1 MKPSRFYYVWRLP
14 IKTGEPVS
22 KPTVKER
29 LSYWFDN
36 TMARGTAALIGW
48 LAMVSLGLIVVVSA
62 LTVWLTPDEALKYHG
77 WPGVLWLALMHALSP
92 GKIAGD
98 AGTAPFLAI
107 MLGASLGGIFIVS
120 ILVGVLSAGLR
131 GKIEELRK
139 GRSRVIE
146 SGHTVILGWSEQLYT
161 IVSELV
167 KAHAS
172 QHGSVIAILADKDKP
187 AMEDAIRARVG
198 DTGRTRLVCR
208 TGRPTEPTDLDL
220 LSLNTARTIVVL
232 SPEKDDPDAHVIKTL
247 LALAKRAGDHPPVV
261 AAVASSRNM
270 AAARL
275 AGGPGVHLVDSDDI
289 AARLIV
295 QSSRQ
300 SGMSVVCMDLLNFDG
315 GEIYLRRD
323 PSLADRSYGR
333 ALDAYATATVLGLRT
348 SGGVA
353 LNPPADTVIG
363 TSDELVVLAQDDSLI
378 RLANGT
384 APAEERHIVPACA
397 PERVAERTLML
408 GWNGRAARIIR
419 HLDGYVTSGSVLDVA
434 SDHPGAGIGLAHLAN
449 LAVNVKECDATDR
462 YALESLGVGVYQHVI
477 VLSDDRH
484 DPRHA
489 DTRTLMTLLQLRD
502 MQATLGEKY
511 SIVSEMHDENNRALA
526 EVTEADDIVISD
538 TVIGLLLAQLAE
550 NPHLAEVF
558 GQLFDS
564 AGSEVY
570 PRPVENYVTT
580 GVPVAFRTIVESALR
595 RGETAIGYRLAANAG
610 EPPHYGIVLNPD
622 RSRTVTFAP
631 GDSVIVLAEH

>member
-1 MKPSRFYYVWRLP
+1 M
-14 IKTGEPVS
+14 S
-22 KPTVKER
+22 KATVKER
-29 LSYWFDN
+29 ARYWFDN

-48 LAMVSLGLIVVVSA
+48 LALVSLVLIVVASA
-62 LTVWLTPDEALKYHG
+62 LTMWLAPDEALRHDG
-77 WPGVLWLALMHALSP
+77 LPGVLWLSLMHALSP

-146 SGHTVILGWSEQLYT
+146 TGHTVILGWSEQLYT
-161 IVSELV
+161 IVSELA

-172 QHGSVIAILADKDKP
+172 RYGSVIAILADRDKP

-208 TGRPTEPTDLDL
+208 TGRPTEPGDLDL
-220 LSLNTARTIVVL
+220 LSLSTARTIVVL
-232 SPEKDDPDAHVIKTL
+232 SPEKEDPDAHVIKTL
-247 LALAKRAGDHPPVV
+247 HALAKRAGEHPPVV
-261 AAVASSRNM
+261 AAIASSRNM

-300 SGMSVVCMDLLNFDG
+300 SGVSVVCMDLLNFDG

-323 PSLADRSYGR
+323 PSLAGRSYGQ

-348 SGGVA
+348 PRGVT
-353 LNPPADTVIG
+353 LNPPPDTAIG
-363 TSDELVVLAQDDSLI
+363 TSDEIVVLAQDDSLI
-378 RLANGT
+378 RLASGT
-384 APAEERHIVPACA
+384 APADERHIVPATPPA
-397 PERVAERTLML
+397 PAPERTLML

-419 HLDGYVTSGSVLDVA
+419 YLDGYVAPGSVLDVA
-434 SDHPGAGIGLAHLAN
+434 GDHPGTGLEGLRN
-449 LAVNVKECDATDR
+449 LTVNVKECDATDR
-462 YALESLGVGVYQHVI
+462 YALESLGIGVYQHVI
-477 VLSDDRH
+477 VLSDDRL
-484 DPRHA
+484 DPSHA
-489 DTRTLMTLLQLRD
+489 DNRTLMTLLQLRD

-550 NPHLAEVF
+550 SPHLAEVF
-558 GQLFDS
+558 GHLFDS

-580 GVPVAFRTIVESALR
+580 GEPVAFRTIVESALR
-595 RGETAIGYRLAANAG
+595 HGETAIGYRVSAKSG
-610 EPPHYGIVLNPD
+610 EPPHYGVVLNPD
-622 RSRTVTFAP
+622 RSQAVTFTP

>member
-1 MKPSRFYYVWRLP
+1 M
-14 IKTGEPVS
+14 S

>member
-1 MKPSRFYYVWRLP
+1 
-14 IKTGEPVS
+14 
-22 KPTVKER
+22 
-29 LSYWFDN
+29 
-36 TMARGTAALIGW
+36 MAKGTTALIGW
-48 LAMVSLGLIVVVSA
+48 LALVSLVLIVAVSV
-62 LTVWLTPDEALKYHG
+62 LTMWLAPDEALRHDG
-77 WPGVLWLALMHALSP
+77 WPGVLWLSLMHALSP
-92 GKIAGD
+92 GKISGD

-120 ILVGVLSAGLR
+120 ILVGVLAAGLR

-146 SGHTVILGWSEQLYT
+146 SGHTVILGWSEQLFT
-161 IVSELV
+161 IVAELL
-167 KAHAS
+167 KANAS
-172 QHGSVIAILADKDKP
+172 QRGSVIAILADRDKP
-187 AMEDAIRARVG
+187 AMEDAVRARVG

-208 TGRPTEPTDLDL
+208 TGSPTQPAALDL
-220 LSLNTARTIVVL
+220 MSLNTARAIVVL
-232 SPEKDDPDAHVIKTL
+232 SPEQDDPDAQVIKTL
-247 LALAKRAGDHPPVV
+247 LALAKRAGEHPP
-261 AAVASSRNM
+261 AVASIAASRNM

-275 AGGPGVHLVDSDDI
+275 AGGPRVHLIDGDDI

-315 GEIYLRRD
+315 CEIYLRRE
-323 PSLADRSYGR
+323 PSLTGRSYGE
-333 ALDAYATATVLGLRT
+333 ALGAYATASVLGLRT
-348 SGGVA
+348 SGGVV
-353 LNPPADTVIG
+353 LNPPPDRVVGA
-363 TSDELVVLAQDDSLI
+363 SDELVVLAQDDSLI

-384 APAEERHIVPACA
+384 VPVDERRIVSARAEEPA
-397 PERVAERTLML
+397 VERTLMV
-408 GWNGRAARIIR
+408 GWNDRAARIIG

-434 SDHPGAGIGLAHLAN
+434 TDHPDAGTGLTDLAN
-449 LAVNVKECDATDR
+449 LTVNIKECDGTDR

-477 VLSDDRH
+477 VLSDDRYG
-484 DPRHA
+484 PRQA
-489 DTRTLMTLLQLRD
+489 DSRTLMTLLQLRD
-502 MQATLGEKY
+502 MQAILGEKY
-511 SIVSEMHDENNRALA
+511 SIASEMHDENNRSLA

-564 AGSEVY
+564 AGAEAY

-580 GVPVAFRTIVESALR
+580 GVPVAFQTVVESALR
-595 RGETAIGYRLAANAG
+595 RGETAIGYRVAARIG
-610 EPPHYGIVLNPD
+610 EPPQYGVVLNPD
-622 RSRTVTFAP
+622 RSRAMTFTL